1 MPEHTIP
8 SHVYSHE
15 ATETD
20 KSMSHEGNTT
30 TLWGSTEEGE
40 LGLLLTQLVGV
51 ELRSVPCGARA
62 GILVVLEVCEMNTES
77 CICLNDAPVAD
88 LKMRYERGSEVS
100 CTWLVVTQ

>member
-51 ELRSVPCGARA
+51 ELRSVPCGTGA
-62 GILVVLEVCEMNTES
+62 GILVVLEVCEMNAES
-77 CICLNDAPVAD
+77 CICLNDASVAD
-88 LKMRYERGSEVS
+88 LKMRYERGSEVPV
-100 CTWLVVTQ
+100 CG